1 MPRSVRVRSSAPAR
15 QNLVWAAL
23 ALPGALWL
31 LLLFVVPFYAMV
43 AVAFGRVNPL
53 FQTAVPAWNP
63 LNWSSANFTAVW
75 NDIAGQGAYIGPAL
89 LRTLLYTVA
98 ASLLALVIAYP
109 VAYFVT
115 RFAGRRRGLFLT
127 LLIAPFWVSYMMRML
142 AWVDLLQTNG
152 YVNSVLSFLRL
163 TSQPVDW
170 LGGHGSTVIFGLVYG
185 YIPYLILVL
194 YAGLD
199 RVDGR
204 LIEAARDLGL
214 APWRAFCHVTLRL
227 SRPTIL
233 AGMMVTALPMAG
245 DYYTNQLLANT
256 PSTTEVG
263 NQVESLLSLPGA
275 GGQGAALALIVLVL
289 LAIPIAF
296 YVRSTVRGSAGAL
309 V

>member
-1 MPRSVRVRSSAPAR
+1 MTKQKDKRSSPGTTLWTAMAI
-15 QNLVWAAL
+15 
-23 ALPGALWL
+23 PGALWL
-31 LLLFVVPFYAMV
+31 VLLFVIPFYAMV
-43 AVAFGRVNPL
+43 AVAAGGVDPL
-53 FQTAVPAWNP
+53 FQTPVPAWNP
-63 LNWSSANFTAVW
+63 LDWSGANFTAVW
-75 NDIAGQGAYIGPAL
+75 HNLVGTGAYIGPSL
-89 LRTLLYTVA
+89 LRTLLYTIS
-98 ASLLALVIAYP
+98 ASALALVIAYP

-142 AWVDLLQTNG
+142 AWINLLQTDG
-152 YVNSVLSFLRL
+152 YVNKVLSFLQL
-163 TSQPVDW
+163 ANHPVDW
-170 LGGHGSTVIFGLVYG
+170 LGGHHITVVLGLVYG

-199 RVDGR
+199 RIDGR

-214 APWRAFCHVTLRL
+214 GPWRTFGHVTLRL

-233 AGMMVTALPMAG
+233 AGILVTALPMAG
-245 DYYTNQLLANT
+245 DYYTNQLLSNT

-275 GGQGAALALIVLVL
+275 NGQGAALALIVVAL

-296 YVRSTVRGSAGAL
+296 YVRSTVRSSGGQ
-309 V
+309 VVG